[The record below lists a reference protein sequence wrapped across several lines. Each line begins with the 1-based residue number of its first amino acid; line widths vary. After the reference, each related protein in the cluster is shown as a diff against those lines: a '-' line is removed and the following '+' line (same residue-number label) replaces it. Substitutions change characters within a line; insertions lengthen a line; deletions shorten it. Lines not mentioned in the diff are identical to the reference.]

1 VKHRRYDGIAVQ
13 VVSGDLATDVEAV
26 AKVGPVDVDGVLDHH
41 IPDVIG
47 ISRAEIEDR
56 AMPLRGRVRASPI
69 RRGCQVCA
77 CNRAEV
83 VKALHGSSDHLLGY
97 HAPAGIGLCLDEVEM
112 KEAAVD
118 ILEFQGLGFNGNDTR
133 HGTSPRADRS
143 DGVLVV
149 SRQLCCWLCCSTG
162 RRKIGMERRD
172 ARSWQM
178 ILGIDLSERGIGT
191 WNISDLTIYPT
202 SYPQRDGNECLF
214 QHVSGLRMQG
224 DLHDARP
231 G

>member
-1 VKHRRYDGIAVQ
+1 MKHRRDDGIAVQ
-13 VVSGDLATDVEAV
+13 VVARDLPGDVDAI
-26 AKVGPVDVDGVLDHH
+26 AKVGPVDIDRMLNHH
-41 IPDVIG
+41 LPDVVG

-56 AMPLRGRVRASPI
+56 AVPLRWRVRTSSV
-69 RRGCQVCA
+69 RRGCQVGA

-178 ILGIDLSERGIGT
+178 ILGIALPERGSGT
-191 WNISDLTIYPT
+191 CNISDLSIYPM
-202 SYPQRDGNECLF
+202 SYPQRERNECLF